1 MDAENFGWVGGRKL
15 AHVGEVAL
23 CRPRGRH
30 AIVAEGASR
39 ILDSSEVKGRRPF
52 DGTWLEH
59 GLQQIPSNHLIL
71 RVGDP
76 TPIDQLADD
85 VPHLPKRLRQSLCT
99 SFQPSQDREYREAGL
114 VMVCAGELVWL
125 VPAERAVVAPL
136 VDNGVEER
144 QREVA

>member
-1 MDAENFGWVGGRKL
+1 MDAENFGWIGGRKL

-85 VPHLPKRLRQSLCT
+85 VPHLPKRLRHYWVHAAMADQYRHAVL
-99 SFQPSQDREYREAGL
+99 DGINLDAGRRREIG
-114 VMVCAGELVWL
+114 
-125 VPAERAVVAPL
+125 
-136 VDNGVEER
+136 
-144 QREVA
+144 